1 MGTLLEEMN
10 RIAVDGEAE
19 WIAEGTIVRR
29 GKRMSKQAMNGRSIL
44 HEMEK
49 RLFARA
55 KQLLAGERIGQN

>member
-1 MGTLLEEMN
+1 MN

-29 GKRMSKQAMNGRSIL
+29 GKRMSKQAMNGRSIIR
-44 HEMEK
+44 EVEK

-55 KQLLAGERIGQN
+55 KRLWMGSELGKTRIK